1 MPPQTQAFDDLN
13 SLPDALHA
21 WIAHLSTSGRVDAD
35 VATLLALALHEW
47 TANLVQHAS
56 WSGAVRVVVS
66 VAETGGR
73 FHCSVEDTSS
83 GFDLAGALHSRR
95 VGFEGLPERGM
106 GLLMLDALADGL
118 DYAPV
123 APPSGAAAPRHR
135 LRFRLRTDGPGLD
148 VTHTGL
154 VP

>member
-1 MPPQTQAFDDLN
+1 MPPQTQAFDDL
-13 SLPDALHA
+13 SRLPDALHA
-21 WIAHLSTSGRVDAD
+21 WITQLSLNGRVDAD
-35 VATLLALALHEW
+35 AATLLALALHEW
-47 TANLVQHAS
+47 TANLVQHAT
-56 WSGAVRVVVS
+56 WCGEARVVVS
-66 VAETGGR
+66 VAESGGR
-73 FHCSVEDTSS
+73 LHCAVEDTSA

-123 APPSGAAAPRHR
+123 APSRAATPRHR

-148 VTHTGL
+148 VTHAGL